1 MRRAVPFLV
10 LLVALACPPRAR
22 AWEIA
27 SFDTQLTV
35 HEDATATVT
44 ETIVAYFGSEARHGL
59 YRDIP
64 IHYADR
70 AGQHFTLR
78 LRVEEVTDAAGRS
91 WPYRLESSG
100 RYRRI
105 RIGSAN
111 ATVTGLQTYRIVYA
125 VQRGAVRFF
134 PDHDECYWNL
144 TGNEW
149 AVPMHRV
156 RGGIHLPASV
166 RDLRAVAYIGGYGST
181 ETLNT
186 VNVQGSD
193 VALEL
198 ARSFR
203 PYEGLTV
210 AAAWAKGAVHPPSAG
225 QVMRWWLEDNWV
237 YGLPLLVLLGMTWLW
252 AARGRDPHPQRSRVV
267 QYEPPDGLT
276 PAELGAL
283 LDERVNPRDVTSTIV
298 DLAVRGYLTIQP
310 LETGLFGHKDYQF
323 TGVKPWHGAGLKP
336 HEEEMLK
343 GVFGDS
349 TKSAG
354 QTVKLSDLENMFYA
368 RLPTIKN
375 DLYLSL
381 IGAGYLDSN
390 PETVRITY
398 LIIGVMVGIVIAFAL
413 GFTVP
418 WHHLPNLP
426 MVLAAGL
433 STAIIMLFAFVMP
446 RRTVKG
452 AETTDRVLGFLE
464 FLRRT
469 DQDRLRRSNDPM
481 LFERYLSYAL
491 VLGVAS
497 QWARAFEGIYT
508 KPPTWYIGSW
518 DHFSAG
524 RLGRELNY
532 ATTSMSHSLSSQP
545 RSSGSWGGS
554 GIGWGGFSGGGGG
567 GGGGGAW

>member
-1 MRRAVPFLV
+1 MLMRRFAPFLI
-10 LLVALACPPRAR
+10 LLIAFAHPARAQ

-27 SFDTQLTV
+27 SFDTQVTV
-35 HEDATATVT
+35 HEDATATVI
-44 ETIVAYFGSEARHGL
+44 ETITADFGDERRHGL

-64 IHYADR
+64 IRYADR

-78 LRVEEVTDAAGRS
+78 LRLEEVTDGSGRPR
-91 WPYRLESSG
+91 PYQLESSG

-105 RIGSAN
+105 RVGSADS
-111 ATVTGLQTYRIVYA
+111 TVTGLQTYRIVYT

-149 AVPMHRV
+149 AVPMRRV
-156 RGGIHLPASV
+156 RAGIRLPPSV
-166 RDLRAVAYIGGYGST
+166 RDLRAVAYLGGYGST

-186 VNVQGSD
+186 VRVEGSG
-193 VALEL
+193 VTLEPS
-198 ARSFR
+198 RSFQ
-203 PYEGLTV
+203 PYEGLTA
-210 AAAWAKGAVHPPSAG
+210 AAAWAKGAVHPPPSR
-225 QVMRWWLEDNWV
+225 QVARWWIEDNGI

-276 PAELGAL
+276 PAELGVL
-283 LDERVNPRDVTSTIV
+283 LDERVNARDVTSTIV
-298 DLAVRGYLTIQP
+298 DLAARGFLNIQP
-310 LETGLFGHKDYQF
+310 LESVVFGHQDYQF
-323 TGVKPWHGAGLKP
+323 ACMKEWRGTTLKP
-336 HEEEMLK
+336 HEVEALN
-343 GVFGDS
+343 GVFGDAS
-349 TKSAG
+349 KPVGKA
-354 QTVKLSDLENMFYA
+354 VKLSHLENVFYE
-368 RLPTIKN
+368 RLPTIKK

-390 PETVRITY
+390 PETVRKTY
-398 LIIGVMVGIVIAFAL
+398 RVIGLVGLVVAWPVCAFDLSYAIALGLSGIIVIAF
-413 GFTVP
+413 GQ
-418 WHHLPNLP
+418 
-426 MVLAAGL
+426 
-433 STAIIMLFAFVMP
+433 IMP
-446 RRTVKG
+446 RRTIKG
-452 AETTDRVLGFLE
+452 AETVDRLLGFLE

-469 DQDRLRRSNDPM
+469 DQDRLRRENDPT
-481 LFERYLSYAL
+481 LFERYVSYAL

-508 KPPTWYIGSW
+508 QPPTWYAGSW
-518 DHFSAG
+518 DNFSAG

-532 ATTSMSHSLSSQP
+532 STALMGQLLSSQP

-554 GIGWGGFSGGGGG
+554 GGGGGGFSGGGGG